1 MGDVSELED
10 GHFYKE
16 TPKDKTYWY
25 DFHESSIGT
34 HIFSFD
40 KKKVYYLFQD
50 YPDNMTPE
58 EVALFDKENPF
69 WAEFLSH
76 RE

>member
-1 MGDVSELED
+1 MADVSELKD
-10 GHFYKE
+10 GYFYKE
-16 TPKDKTYWY
+16 NPKDKIYWY
-25 DFHESSIGT
+25 EFHDGEIGT

-40 KKKVYYLFQD
+40 KKKVYYLFRD

-69 WAEFLSH
+69 WAEFLSP
-76 RE
+76 RK